1 MSFLSVLKKIGQ
13 KVIGADEQIKEY
25 TPIAQMFTSLIPGD
39 KDDKIVNAALLAA
52 NDGLVRF
59 QKIILDVEVIGQEM
73 QLQGSVK
80 AAMAAPAIVQLFMDL
95 PIIKGRK
102 PKDPEVTKA
111 DAAALGGALAKFL
124 NGWEG

>member
-13 KVIGADEQIKEY
+13 KVVGGGEQFNAYGSLATGIVAL
-25 TPIAQMFTSLIPGD
+25 TPGI
-39 KDDKIVNAALLAA
+39 KDDQVVAAAISAA

-59 QKIILDVEVIGQEM
+59 QKIIIDAEIFGQALEIPGN
-73 QLQGSVK
+73 LK
-80 AAMAAPAIVQLFMDL
+80 AVGAAPAIVQLFMDL